1 MAETSRRRRRN
12 PGRVEAKASDVL
24 ANERTFLAYVR
35 TSLSF
40 IAFGFVIARFGL
52 FLERFALFAH
62 VPAGPHYSSTFGIAM
77 AALGVAIGIFGG
89 WRYAAT
95 DKALR
100 AGKVD
105 GLRPALA
112 YVITIAIAAIGLIVG
127 VYLSTTR

>member
-1 MAETSRRRRRN
+1 M
-12 PGRVEAKASDVL
+12 EAKASDVL

-62 VPAGPHYSSTFGIAM
+62 VPAGPHYSSTFGIVM
-77 AALGVAIGIFGG
+77 AGLGMTIGIFGG
-89 WRYAAT
+89 WRYAET

-105 GLRPALA
+105 GLTPALA
-112 YVITIAIAAIGLIVG
+112 YVITIAIAAIGLAVG